1 MVPRPT
7 GVAQDRAS
15 STLPIPGQAAALSDL
30 IGNRAAV
37 DPEVFCRT
45 DRHIVLP
52 ANDGQGNHGGHPP
65 TAVGMLDPQDES
77 HDANPFADEAFALQ
91 RARYLLDY
99 GQDVVARLQ
108 SVDAHVATHL
118 AAQLTQ
124 LDARFR
130 AVLVRGDQA
139 MLSLL
144 IEHLDDALAPGEL
157 LLREVEG

>member
-1 MVPRPT
+1 MHT
-7 GVAQDRAS
+7 SVAL
-15 STLPIPGQAAALSDL
+15 TLPEGQVDTLSDL
-30 IGNRAAV
+30 TGNREAV
-37 DPEVFCRT
+37 DLAVFCRT
-45 DRHIVLP
+45 DHRDLCALP
-52 ANDGQGNHGGHPP
+52 DGAGQGHHGGNPP
-65 TAVGMLDPQDES
+65 TVVGTPDPRDDS
-77 HDANPFADEAFALQ
+77 HDANLFSEDVFAGE

-144 IEHLDDALAPGEL
+144 IEHLDDALALGEL